1 MIQSTKI
8 SRENVENML
17 SLSHMQFG
25 MLFDYINNPE
35 SGLYIEQL
43 CLKLSGCLDPDIFR
57 KAWKHVAETNTAL
70 RTVFR
75 WKGIEKPVQIVQRE
89 FEIPIEF
96 YDFMDKKD
104 DNLSDSREC
113 FLKSDWETGVDLE
126 INPFRVS
133 LLRINEN
140 EQEMVLTYHHIL
152 FDGWSNGI
160 LIKEFL
166 NAYNAFS
173 EGREIQ
179 RTVKG
184 KYEDFIRWCLE
195 QPKDRQKEYWF
206 EYLKGFDKKT
216 SLPYCSIG
224 TDAFKAGKHV
234 SIFPAELADSVVTFS
249 THNEITIAT
258 LMYCTWGILLQKYSD
273 VDDVLFGTTISGRQ
287 SSIKNVENIV
297 GLFINTIPLRINSN
311 GDTKIF
317 DLLKAVDKAVRDR
330 EEFGSTALVDIKSY
344 SEVDK
349 SSTLFDSIV
358 IVENYPIDRMLTEK
372 GPGLSIISYSIKEMT
387 DFDLTVEVSMLTQN
401 IRLALTYN
409 SNAFEESSITNISR
423 VFVDIL
429 KDIVENPF
437 REFSEISIVK
447 DSETKCILN
456 EFNDTATP
464 YEKGKTLFELFEEQV
479 ERTPDS
485 IAVCFD
491 MALGDVYNKVLAG
504 KISPSLIKVLEDCV
518 YSKNEYIHL
527 FDSQNLFS
535 NRNIVEKSEDLRMVK
550 TNKGNIVVISTP
562 VLSALKLFDGTSTLK
577 QIYESLAMNEKNYII
592 LRSKSDIIKDY
603 FKWNKKIFNI
613 SKSFM
618 DFIKL
623 LIELDICN
631 LLHIVGTDK
640 LLTCSDSCCIEEY
653 EAGNRENREI
663 QTDIKAIAGQADPG
677 DSIAPV
683 LLLGDTTG
691 TASTGILYLASYLRR
706 NGIEAY
712 CQWNDT
718 TGTNEELKENIGELL
733 RTIKPKLVG
742 ISMKWFPHIAR
753 SLEICKIVKE
763 YDPGISVVIGGNTA
777 SYYWREL
784 TGNKH
789 VDYIIL
795 GDGELPLLKICQKAE
810 YIPNCAYK
818 INGKIVINEISYIQN
833 EENSHDIYLS
843 HMDKIFVRK
852 EDPLYSQYFYI
863 FTGKGCYANCFYC
876 GGCRTAQKRTFG
888 RVKPFLRRPE
898 EVRKDISAVMGY
910 TSTFMFDFEV
920 AGSDTL
926 EYYKSIWEGIDL
938 KKHFCSFY
946 FWTLPDKKVIRL
958 ISQTFKYV
966 NLNID
971 LCSLSERHRNQLNE
985 QGMVKP
991 QPENEQILKFF
1002 NNCSEFDNIEV
1013 KINLIAGLPFF
1024 TVEDASESI
1033 HMLESILERYPFF
1046 KGLDWG
1052 KLHAQP
1058 GADLAESAVNYG
1070 LKSSARCFDDYLTY
1084 SKKNMKLKQYPD
1096 LSSINYPFI
1105 DFMDEK
1111 LNLEISKHYFDVND
1125 RLKSYEE
1132 RKHNKFI
1139 TARFTYRELN
1149 EKANQLARH
1158 LRNAGVK
1165 RETIVGIMANSS
1177 IEMVIGIIGILKSG
1191 GAYLPIDA
1199 GYPDERLRNILED
1212 SGADIL
1218 LCQSHL
1224 ISKIRTD
1231 VTTIDIDDCGL
1242 YKGDSNN
1249 LDKLNSENDLAYI
1262 IYTSGS
1268 MGKPK
1273 GVMVE
1278 HKSITNTI
1286 QWRKAEYSMNEEDA
1300 VLQLFSHC
1308 FDGFLT
1314 SFFTPIVSGAMVV
1327 LPDDIE
1333 VINLMRIKE
1342 HIVGKKITHF
1352 ICVPTLYTAI
1362 QDYLS
1367 GNDME
1372 SLKVVT
1378 LAGEKVPAKLATKS
1392 LQKRE
1397 DLELVNEYGPTENSV
1412 ASTVFRNLQK
1422 AENILIG
1429 RPIANTRVYILNKY
1443 NQPMPIGVTGE
1454 ICLSGDGVARGY
1466 LNRPELTQQKFVP
1479 DPFEQ
1484 GKVMYKTGDSG
1495 KWLPD
1500 GNIEYIG
1507 RIDHQVKIRGF
1518 RIELGE
1524 IEARLIKHSSIKQAA
1539 VIDKEN
1545 GDGSKYLCA
1554 YIAAEKELQIST
1566 LRSFLQE
1573 ELPDY
1578 MVPTQFIFVDKLPFT
1593 QNGKLDR
1600 KALQEISGADRNAA
1614 LYQPPD
1620 NSVETLV
1627 ADIWKQVL
1635 DKDYFG
1641 RNDNFFDLGG
1651 NSILLMQVHAKLEK
1665 IYPGKVKI
1673 TDLFDN
1679 STVSKLAVLLTKD
1692 ENHTDEKL
1700 TVGSINLPQ
1709 DFRSNKNSSIPN
1721 SVFRIRF
1728 DDETANK
1735 LNAIS
1740 HREKVDV
1747 YTIFIAAYVYLLSQA
1762 AGTEQVSVQVM
1773 CSPNR
1778 IVDMEIDISQV
1789 KNFSELYLLV
1799 CDRFKENNSDSYD
1812 VSDIDKFEI
1821 KNTDYSV
1828 CPLIYNKSLMTTD
1841 TGLFKKYDI
1850 ILQYIKDTDGMT
1862 LSFEYNG
1869 GKILKNKALEMFN
1882 QYIELLELMCDK

>member
-1 MIQSTKI
+1 MIQSNKL
-8 SRENVENML
+8 SRENVENIL

-43 CLKLSGCLDPDIFR
+43 CLKLSGSVDPDIFTR
-57 KAWKHVAETNTAL
+57 AWKHVVDTNTAL

-89 FEIPIEF
+89 FEIPIEI
-96 YDFMDKKD
+96 YDFSDKD
-104 DNLSDSREC
+104 ESTLADSREG

-166 NAYNAFS
+166 NAYNALCK
-173 EGREIQ
+173 GREVQ

-216 SLPYCSIG
+216 SLPYCNKG

-234 SIFPAELADSVVTFS
+234 SIFPAELGDRVVAFS
-249 THNEITIAT
+249 TSNEITIAT
-258 LMYCTWGILLQKYSD
+258 LMYCAWGILLQKYSD
-273 VDDVLFGTTISGRQ
+273 TDDVLFGTTISGRQ

-297 GLFINTIPLRINSN
+297 GLFINTIPMRINSSGN
-311 GDTKIF
+311 TKII
-317 DLLKAVDKAVRDR
+317 DLLKAVDETAGNR

-344 SEVDK
+344 SEIDK
-349 SSTLFDSIV
+349 NSTLFDSIV

-372 GPGLSIISYSIKEMT
+372 GPGLSISSYSIKEMT

-401 IRLALTYN
+401 MRLALTYN
-409 SNAFEESSITNISR
+409 SNAFEESSITNISG
-423 VFVDIL
+423 VFMDIL

-437 REFSEISIVK
+437 CELSEISIVK
-447 DSETKCILN
+447 DSEANCILN

-464 YEKGKTLFELFEEQV
+464 YEKGKTLFELFEEQA

-491 MALGDVYNKVLAG
+491 MALADVYNKVLEG
-504 KISPSLIKVLEDCV
+504 KISPSLIKALEDCV

-527 FDSQNLFS
+527 FDSKNLFS
-535 NRNIVEKSEDLRMVK
+535 VSNLVEKNEDLKMVK
-550 TNKGNIVVISTP
+550 TNKGNIVLVSTQ
-562 VLSALKLFDGTSTLK
+562 VLSALEKFDGTSTLK
-577 QIYESLAMNEKNYII
+577 QIYESLAMDGKNYIV
-592 LRSKSDIIKDY
+592 LSSKSDSIKDY
-603 FKWNKKIFNI
+603 FKWNKRIFNI
-613 SKSFM
+613 STSFI

-623 LIELDICN
+623 IMELDFCN
-631 LLHIVGTDK
+631 LLHIGGTDK
-640 LLTCSDSCCIEEY
+640 LLTSESCSIEEY
-653 EAGNRENREI
+653 EAGDRDIRET
-663 QTDIKAIAGQADPG
+663 QTDITGQADPE
-677 DSIAPV
+677 DRIAPV

-718 TGTNEELKENIGELL
+718 TGTYEELKENIGELL

-742 ISMKWFPHIAR
+742 VSMKWFPHIAR

-777 SYYWREL
+777 SYYWRDL
-784 TGNKH
+784 TGNKL

-810 YIPNCAYK
+810 YIPNCVYER
-818 INGKIVINEISYIQN
+818 NGEIVINEISYIQN
-833 EENSHDIYLS
+833 EENSQNIYLS
-843 HMDKIFVRK
+843 HMDKLFVRK

-876 GGCRTAQKRTFG
+876 GGCRTVQKKTFG
-888 RVKPFLRRPE
+888 RIKPFLRRPE
-898 EVRKDISAVMGY
+898 EVRKDIRDVMGY

-920 AGSDTL
+920 AGCDTL
-926 EYYKSIWEGIDL
+926 EYYKSIWEGINL

-946 FWTLPDKKVIRL
+946 FWTLPDKEVIRL

-971 LCSLSERHRNQLNE
+971 LCSLSERHRNQLNK

-991 QPENEQILKFF
+991 QPENEQILEFF
-1002 NNCSEFDNIEV
+1002 NNCSDFDNIEV

-1024 TVEDASESI
+1024 TVEDAAESI
-1033 HMLESILERYPFF
+1033 RMLENLLERYPFF

-1058 GADLAESAVNYG
+1058 GADLAESAGKYG
-1070 LKSSARCFDDYLTY
+1070 LKSNANCFDDYLAY
-1084 SKKNMKLKQYPD
+1084 SKQNMKQEQYPD
-1096 LSSINYPFI
+1096 LSNINYPFI

-1125 RLKSYEE
+1125 RLKANEG
-1132 RKHNKFI
+1132 RKNNHFI
-1139 TARFTYRELN
+1139 TASFTYRELN

-1199 GYPDERLRNILED
+1199 GYPVERLRNILED

-1224 ISKIRTD
+1224 ISKTGTD
-1231 VTTIDIDDCGL
+1231 ITTIDIDDCGL
-1242 YKGDSNN
+1242 YKGDSSN
-1249 LDKLNSENDLAYI
+1249 LDKLNSDNDLAYI

-1268 MGKPK
+1268 TGKPK

-1286 QWRKAEYSMNEEDA
+1286 QWRKAEYGMDEKNA

-1308 FDGFLT
+1308 FDGFVT

-1333 VINLMRIKE
+1333 VINLKRIKE

-1352 ICVPTLYTAI
+1352 ICVPTLYSAI

-1378 LAGEKVPAKLATKS
+1378 LAGEKVPAKLVTKS
-1392 LQKRE
+1392 LQKKE

-1429 RPIANTRVYILNKY
+1429 HPIANTRVYILNKY
-1443 NQPMPIGVTGE
+1443 NQPMPIGVPGE
-1454 ICLSGDGVARGY
+1454 ICLSGEGVARGY

-1479 DPFEQ
+1479 DPFER
-1484 GKVMYKTGDSG
+1484 GKIMYKTGDSG
-1495 KWLPD
+1495 KWLPG

-1600 KALQEISGADRNAA
+1600 KALQEISEPDSKAA
-1614 LYQPPD
+1614 SYQPPD

-1635 DKDYFG
+1635 DKDYIG

-1665 IYPGKVKI
+1665 IYPGKAKI

-1679 STVSKLAVLLTKD
+1679 STVSKLAVLLTKHD
-1692 ENHTDEKL
+1692 DNQPDTKL
-1700 TVGSINLPQ
+1700 TVGSIKIPQ
-1709 DFRSNKNSSIPN
+1709 DFMTTKNSSTPN
-1721 SVFRIRF
+1721 SVFRIRL
-1728 DDETANK
+1728 DEETANK
-1735 LNAIS
+1735 LNEIS

-1762 AGTEQVSVQVM
+1762 AGTEQVSIQVM
-1773 CSPNR
+1773 CSPDR

-1789 KNFSELYLLV
+1789 KNFSGLYLLV
-1799 CDRFKENNSDSYD
+1799 GDRCKENNSHSYD
-1812 VSDIDKFEI
+1812 VSDIDKLEI
-1821 KNTDYSV
+1821 KNTDYSI
-1828 CPLIYNKSLMTTD
+1828 CPLIYNKSLMTSD
-1841 TGLFKKYDI
+1841 TGLIKKYDI

-1869 GKILKNKALEMFN
+1869 GKIQKNKALEMFN
-1882 QYIELLELMCDK
+1882 QYIELVELMCDK